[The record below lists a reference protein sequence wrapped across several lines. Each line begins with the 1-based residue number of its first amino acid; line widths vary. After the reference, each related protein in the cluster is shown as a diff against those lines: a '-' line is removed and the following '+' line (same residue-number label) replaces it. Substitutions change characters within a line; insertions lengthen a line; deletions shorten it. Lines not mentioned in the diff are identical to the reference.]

1 MMLRRFVD
9 RMNNKVEYSI
19 TITGGWIAEFD
30 EDVPL
35 EVIRE
40 QVRKDIIENFDSS
53 MIDSVDIEEL

>member
-1 MMLRRFVD
+1 
-9 RMNNKVEYSI
+9 MNNKVEYSI